1 MIRVRRAAAVS
12 LLAVMA
18 AAGVLWGQGL
28 KAGPQVLTFFSDVDD
43 TEQPYGLYLPP
54 KFDPGKKYP
63 LVIMLHGAGS
73 NHRLA
78 LRRVFGYSNRPG
90 ENDVEAT
97 RYFPQWPDV
106 DYIVASPL
114 ARGTIGYQGVAEK
127 DVYDVLADVKSRF
140 PIDEDRVYL
149 TGLSMGGGGTLWIG
163 LSRPD
168 VWAAIAPVCPAPPA
182 GTEELAPNALNLPVH
197 LFQGGAD
204 PVVRPEGTREWVKR
218 LQDLGV
224 KTEYVEYPGVGHNS
238 WENAYKDGAI
248 FKWFAQFKRNR
259 FPDQVRLVTR
269 WYKYSSAYWVQIDE
283 LTPGQLA
290 SVDAQFTG
298 PNRVEI
304 RSSGVDGLTLRVSG
318 HPRFAASRPVEVVV
332 DGHSLRAQVKDR
344 LSLRRGA
351 GGWTVSNTELPAG
364 AKRAGAEGPMSEVI
378 AARHIYVY
386 GTGGSPSREELARR
400 RAQAAAAADWPAA
413 LGGMRPLVSLRVV
426 ADNQVR
432 PSDLE
437 SANLVLFGTK
447 ETNSLIAKFAER
459 LPIHLNAGAE
469 GYGLAYVYPV
479 GQRYV
484 LVSSGLPW
492 WESGGQTGAA
502 PAAAAGPAAGARRR
516 YSFLPGPPGALAGL
530 PDFVLFQG
538 SLGNVVAE
546 GSFDKN
552 WRLSEADAAK
562 LRASGVVTLA
572 AP

>member
-1 MIRVRRAAAVS
+1 
-12 LLAVMA
+12 
-18 AAGVLWGQGL
+18 
-28 KAGPQVLTFFSDVDD
+28 
-43 TEQPYGLYLPP
+43 
-54 KFDPGKKYP
+54 
-63 LVIMLHGAGS
+63 
-73 NHRLA
+73 
-78 LRRVFGYSNRPG
+78 
-90 ENDVEAT
+90 
-97 RYFPQWPDV
+97 
-106 DYIVASPL
+106 
-114 ARGTIGYQGVAEK
+114 
-127 DVYDVLADVKSRF
+127 
-140 PIDEDRVYL
+140 
-149 TGLSMGGGGTLWIG
+149 
-163 LSRPD
+163 
-168 VWAAIAPVCPAPPA
+168 
-182 GTEELAPNALNLPVH
+182 
-197 LFQGGAD
+197 
-204 PVVRPEGTREWVKR
+204 
-218 LQDLGV
+218 
-224 KTEYVEYPGVGHNS
+224 
-238 WENAYKDGAI
+238 
-248 FKWFAQFKRNR
+248 
-259 FPDQVRLVTR
+259 
-269 WYKYSSAYWVQIDE
+269 
-283 LTPGQLA
+283 
-290 SVDAQFTG
+290 VDAQFTG

-364 AKRAGAEGPMSEVI
+364 GKRAGAEGPMSEVI

-538 SLGNVVAE
+538 RLGNVVAE